1 MKKEP
6 LMYHIILCL
15 CLFFTAS
22 LSAMTPDEV
31 IQKITAQRNLIKD
44 WSAIYTQE
52 TSGGLLGK
60 GDVEMGR
67 ITVKG
72 DNVRKDIQRPVR
84 RIRIQT
90 PMLVIE
96 KDEVTGDLTT
106 TDLSQK
112 SGVMGLPKMTPEE
125 ALQRVSFQVVSE
137 DESEIVLEGFL
148 ESLRMTMTVDAR
160 RFVLKMMTMS
170 LSSGAEMVMT
180 QTYADVSE
188 IPMLIG
194 SETTMTMMMGSR
206 RETMGVRVSYRHVKV
221 NQGVNDD
228 FFRL

>member
-1 MKKEP
+1 
-6 LMYHIILCL
+6 MYHIILCL